1 MSKLYELYVT
11 VARHVLAAVII
22 LGFFS
27 ITAGQVRAQYQSAS
41 TYMEELLALE
51 KHNAN
56 LFVAI
61 LLLQGESTHINR
73 DSYTSLEVQLLK
85 EAAYTTPYYYRYFKI
100 MEAGCS
106 YYDSTPFEDLE
117 IDVLAQVRANAQWAE
132 VEEKVVFLEDTLN
145 RLSEGNR
152 ERALQLVSENVGLD
166 AVSVG
171 LRDYFLLA
179 KESPELTISRFEIAC
194 ERLPMIKE
202 KYESGNNHYSESTFN
217 FDSF

>member
-1 MSKLYELYVT
+1 M
-11 VARHVLAAVII
+11 
-22 LGFFS
+22 
-27 ITAGQVRAQYQSAS
+27 
-41 TYMEELLALE
+41 E

-85 EAAYTTPYYYRYFKI
+85 EAAYTTPYYDRYFKI

-117 IDVLAQVRANAQWAE
+117 IDVLAQVRADAQWAE

-166 AVSVG
+166 AVSVS

-194 ERLPMIKE
+194 ERLPMIRE
-202 KYESGNNHYSESTFN
+202 KYESGNNNYSESTFN
-217 FDSF
+217 SDSF